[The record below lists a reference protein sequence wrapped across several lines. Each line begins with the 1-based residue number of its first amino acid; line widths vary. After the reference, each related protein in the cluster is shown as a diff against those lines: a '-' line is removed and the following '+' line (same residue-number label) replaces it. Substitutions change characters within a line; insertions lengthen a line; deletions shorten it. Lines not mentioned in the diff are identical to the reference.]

1 MEFAASSPEKANFRK
16 VCTEKQSGTGTSAR
30 VHATYIRVC
39 RRAGALP
46 SPVLFLVRSAVG
58 LVHTFNACSDSQAC
72 FAGAISPAAKPS
84 CSCAHLLAVPQCVVA
99 NLFTLNVCI
108 YLVRLRVQ
116 RAEGIQHLCA
126 AFGHGPRPSRQR
138 LHTEGS
144 APLWAASSHRASK
157 ASSICAPCLAMA
169 QGVVAEFC
177 TSMFCVF
184 SLQWR
189 RVKAYGCCVRIAKRM
204 PSVRI
209 VFFLLPFHRAAAA
222 QRKNVLLN
230 VGLTSHQEN

>member
-1 MEFAASSPEKANFRK
+1 MYSDPSNADVSQDPGEPACQRPRPKAIARPKACVVHGYFFQIAQSICTSKKIAKFRK

-72 FAGAISPAAKPS
+72 FAGAINPAAKPS

-138 LHTEGS
+138 LHTVSVS
-144 APLWAASSHRASK
+144 ARRWFVRKKLWT
-157 ASSICAPCLAMA
+157 
-169 QGVVAEFC
+169 F
-177 TSMFCVF
+177 
-184 SLQWR
+184 
-189 RVKAYGCCVRIAKRM
+189 
-204 PSVRI
+204 
-209 VFFLLPFHRAAAA
+209 
-222 QRKNVLLN
+222 
-230 VGLTSHQEN
+230 